1 MTKEGRERETT
12 RELHDISST
21 VFSTELEGRGA
32 TGKTGDANITFI
44 ATRVIK
50 RNKFLV
56 VRCLLYLFTFFM
68 ALRSSL
74 FVPSLPRT
82 PFVPN
87 SGGIEYCCN
96 AHKYEIQ
103 FNRSLRSRFSFLS
116 FLFIFFHSKYETWGG
131 NVYQKKGKTLREITS
146 NHFRLFVL
154 YYTLCKLF
162 FKKTDA
168 SCKNLSPFFS
178 FFTK

>member
-1 MTKEGRERETT
+1 
-12 RELHDISST
+12 
-21 VFSTELEGRGA
+21 
-32 TGKTGDANITFI
+32 
-44 ATRVIK
+44 
-50 RNKFLV
+50 
-56 VRCLLYLFTFFM
+56 M

-168 SCKNLSPFFS
+168 SCKNLSPS
-178 FFTK
+178 FFFFFLQNNKIFDPIQVIYSSISIIFPCPAIVQRVSRESEREERKKRKKEVTTVLRAI